1 MGNIQNYCHP
11 TQRLRVRS
19 TSPRKLSLTTQIRT
33 IAVAHLS
40 SYNLDYLHSLS
51 ELEWPQGPAQEL
63 FSSKSLSFP
72 PLALVCSLQPELP

>member
-1 MGNIQNYCHP
+1 M
-11 TQRLRVRS
+11 
-19 TSPRKLSLTTQIRT
+19 
-33 IAVAHLS
+33 AHLS